1 MNITDGR
8 SAPAGGWHTFAA
20 WGAQIA
26 VLAMVS
32 LGGISSL
39 AAQSIGLPGQSSSSP
54 LELHADEGI
63 EWRQKENA
71 YIAQGNARAKQGDV
85 AVHADMLIAYYR
97 EQGGKGTKVW
107 RIDGHGKVRIV
118 SAAQTASGDK
128 AVYDLEQ
135 GVLVLTGN
143 IRLDTASE
151 LVTARDSL
159 EYWDKRNLIVAR
171 GNATARRAGRTLRAE
186 VLTAYLERDKAGKN
200 QVRRIDAINQV
211 VIKTESETVRANKG
225 VYQLNTGIATL
236 EGNVR
241 ITRGKSQLNGAFAEV
256 NLNTGVSRIIGGGQ
270 RRVEGVFEKSGPGKG
285 RNK

>member
-8 SAPAGGWHTFAA
+8 STPAGAWHTVAA
-20 WGAQIA
+20 WGAHIA

-171 GNATARRAGRTLRAE
+171 GNATARRAERTLRAE

-200 QVRRIDAINQV
+200 RVRRIDAINQV
-211 VIKTESETVRANKG
+211 IIKTESETVRANKG